1 MWLVPHV
8 CSTHLC
14 FPCVQCASAVQQK
27 VLCVLCL
34 QCALGALHEWFGQC
48 KKQHPWVP
56 LHRPRAALQPA
67 PALPSMGVVM
77 ASCSCQGMKC
87 IVGVP
92 ASLAAVQQDSACS
105 PAGFSRV
112 FFLCPSPPDS
122 KALAL
127 CGLKLCQ
134 EWHNTPSCT
143 QGQISVT
150 ARATHQTQPRGW
162 RCRHGRLPSCKHL
175 HSSRRDAEGAGTC
188 PAVAPGAKSSALPPQ
203 GSTSANP

>member
-1 MWLVPHV
+1 MQEAAPLGATASPQSCPPA
-8 CSTHLC
+8 CSSPAQHGCCHGQLQLSGDEVHC
-14 FPCVQCASAVQQK
+14 WGASQSGCCAAGF
-27 VLCVLCL
+27 CL
-34 QCALGALHEWFGQC
+34 QSCWFFKG
-48 KKQHPWVP
+48 
-56 LHRPRAALQPA
+56 
-67 PALPSMGVVM
+67 
-77 ASCSCQGMKC
+77 
-87 IVGVP
+87 
-92 ASLAAVQQDSACS
+92 
-105 PAGFSRV
+105 
-112 FFLCPSPPDS
+112 FFLCLSPPDS